1 MSFFNFFG
9 SEKKDKEYISD
20 QRVIHFT
27 TNTNPNES
35 DYMCIPFNKNITCED
50 IINNE
55 NFKKRIEERFHGNQ
69 NNNFYFSIIDPKN
82 KFTELKLSN
91 KDKPYKYLGFE
102 YMLCY
107 LPDNN
112 KNNKNNNNT
121 IIQLVNKTKDIKK
134 KNTEMILQNKVIY
147 KWNSLLNKFEKL
159 TVSLTNENFIIQRN
173 PVFKMK
179 ISDDFIFNPTLV
191 FSSEEIRKDMKLNG
205 NENLIEIVY
214 QNNPFVFNCHKKDI
228 YNTWIN
234 NLDKVVINYK
244 LSSYQ
249 NRVKDKLKEYSDFI
263 FNFIEKKEFI
273 DYIINFFLINKIW
286 EDDSLNEDD
295 LIEKNSI
302 NLLSNIFKYKNLIR
316 NKKYIEGW
324 MCFIQIVSMIEEINE
339 NNKINSN
346 NEKIINKLKEY
357 IQFKN
362 NIHLEIQ
369 KVQNNSKQ
377 ITDDLLSELFKID
390 IFDELINY
398 YFSKKHWIEIIKDL
412 KYIGSNKNERINHL
426 TNKLSK
432 FMASKFMNEFNFH
445 GKEVLEFNNNYGTMA
460 ARINIFNGLVKVTNS

>member
-27 TNTNPNES
+27 TNTNPNEN
-35 DYMCIPFNKNITCED
+35 DYMCIPFNKNLTCED

-55 NFKKRIEERFHGNQ
+55 NFKKRIGERFHGIQ
-69 NNNFYFSIIDPKN
+69 NNKFHFSIIDPKN

-112 KNNKNNNNT
+112 KYNNNN
-121 IIQLVNKTKDIKK
+121 IQLVNKTKNIKK
-134 KNTEMILQNKVIY
+134 KNIEIILQNKVIY
-147 KWNSLLNKFEKL
+147 KWNSIRNKFEKL
-159 TVSLTNENFIIQRN
+159 TVSLTNQFFIIERN
-173 PVFKMK
+173 PVFKME
-179 ISDDFIFNPTLV
+179 ISDDFIVNPTITS
-191 FSSEEIRKDMKLNG
+191 SSEGIRKDMKLNG
-205 NENLIEIVY
+205 NENIIEIIY
-214 QNNPFVFNCHKKDI
+214 QSQPLIFNCYKKDI

-234 NLDKVVINYK
+234 NLDKVIINYK
-244 LSSYQ
+244 LSTYQ
-249 NRVKDKLKEYSDFI
+249 NRVKDKLNEYS
-263 FNFIEKKEFI
+263 NFILTIIEKSEFI
-273 DYIINFFLINKIW
+273 DYILNFFLMNKIW
-286 EDDSLNEDD
+286 EDHSLNENDI
-295 LIEKNSI
+295 IEKSGI
-302 NLLSNIFKYKNLIR
+302 NLISNIFKYKNLIR

-324 MCFIQIVSMIEEINE
+324 MCFIQIVSIMEEIEEHI
-339 NNKINSN
+339 KINSN

-369 KVQNNSKQ
+369 KLQNNSQQ
-377 ITDDLLSELFKID
+377 INDDSLSELFKIE
-390 IFDELINY
+390 IFDELIDY
-398 YFSKKHWIEIIKDL
+398 YLSNKYWTEILKNL
-412 KYIGSNKNERINHL
+412 KYIGLNKDERINYL

-445 GKEVLEFNNNYGTMA
+445 GKEILKFNNNYGTIS
-460 ARINIFNGLVKVTNS
+460 ARINIFNGLQKVTNS

>member
-27 TNTNPNES
+27 TNTNPNEN
-35 DYMCIPFNKNITCED
+35 DYMCIPFNKNLTCED

-55 NFKKRIEERFHGNQ
+55 NFKKRIEERFHGIQ
-69 NNNFYFSIIDPKN
+69 NNKFHFSIIDPKN

-112 KNNKNNNNT
+112 KYNNNN
-121 IIQLVNKTKDIKK
+121 IQLVNKTKNIKK
-134 KNTEMILQNKVIY
+134 KNIEIILQNKVIY
-147 KWNSLLNKFEKL
+147 KWNSIRNKFEKL
-159 TVSLTNENFIIQRN
+159 TVSLTNQFFIIERN
-173 PVFKMK
+173 PVFKME
-179 ISDDFIFNPTLV
+179 ISDDFIVNPTITS
-191 FSSEEIRKDMKLNG
+191 SSEGIRKDMKLNG
-205 NENLIEIVY
+205 NENIIEIIY
-214 QNNPFVFNCHKKDI
+214 QSQPLIFNCYKKDI

-234 NLDKVVINYK
+234 NLDKVIINYK
-244 LSSYQ
+244 LSTYQ
-249 NRVKDKLKEYSDFI
+249 NRVKDKLNEYS
-263 FNFIEKKEFI
+263 NFILTIIEKSEFI
-273 DYIINFFLINKIW
+273 DYILNFFLMNKIW
-286 EDDSLNEDD
+286 EDHSLNENDI
-295 LIEKNSI
+295 IEKSGI
-302 NLLSNIFKYKNLIR
+302 NLISNIFKYKNLIR

-324 MCFIQIVSMIEEINE
+324 MCFIQIVSIMEEIEEHI
-339 NNKINSN
+339 KINSN

-369 KVQNNSKQ
+369 KFQNNSKQ
-377 ITDDLLSELFKID
+377 INDDSLSELFKIE
-390 IFDELINY
+390 IFDELIDY
-398 YFSKKHWIEIIKDL
+398 YLSNKYWTEILKNL
-412 KYIGSNKNERINHL
+412 KYIGLNKDERINYL

-445 GKEVLEFNNNYGTMA
+445 GKEILKFNNNYGTMS
-460 ARINIFNGLVKVTNS
+460 ARINIFNGLQKVTNS

>member
-27 TNTNPNES
+27 INTNPDEN

-55 NFKKRIEERFHGNQ
+55 NFKKRIEDRFHGIQ
-69 NNNFYFSIIDPKN
+69 NNKFHFSIIDPKN

-112 KNNKNNNNT
+112 KTNNNT
-121 IIQLVNKTKDIKK
+121 IIQLVNKTNNITK
-134 KNTEMILQNKVIY
+134 KNTEIVLQNKVLF
-147 KWNSLLNKFEKL
+147 KWNSINNKFEKL
-159 TVSLTNENFIIQRN
+159 TVSLTSQNFIIERN
-173 PVFKMK
+173 PVLKME
-179 ISDDFIFNPTLV
+179 ISDNFIVNPTLTS
-191 FSSEEIRKDMKLNG
+191 SSEEVRKDMKLNG
-205 NENLIEIVY
+205 NENLIEIIY
-214 QNNPFVFNCHKKDI
+214 QSQPLIFNCYKKDL

-249 NRVKDKLKEYSDFI
+249 NRVKDKLNEYS
-263 FNFIEKKEFI
+263 NFILTIIEKSEFI
-273 DYIINFFLINKIW
+273 YYILHFFLMNKIW
-286 EDDSLNEDD
+286 EDYSLNEEDI
-295 LIEKNSI
+295 IEKNGI

-316 NKKYIEGW
+316 NKKSIEGW
-324 MCFIQIVSMIEEINE
+324 MCFIQIVSIIEEINE
-339 NNKINSN
+339 HINIDSN

-357 IQFKN
+357 IEFKN

-369 KVQNNSKQ
+369 KLQNNSKQ
-377 ITDDLLSELFKID
+377 ITNDSISELFKIEL
-390 IFDELINY
+390 FDELIDY
-398 YFSKKHWIEIIKDL
+398 YLSTKYWIEIFNDLQYFGLNKD
-412 KYIGSNKNERINHL
+412 ERINNL

-432 FMASKFMNEFNFH
+432 FMASKFMNEFKFH
-445 GKEVLEFNNNYGTMA
+445 GKEILEFNNNYGTMT
-460 ARINIFNGLVKVTNS
+460 ARMNIFNGLEKVNS

>member
-27 TNTNPNES
+27 TNTNPNEN
-35 DYMCIPFNKNITCED
+35 DYMCIPFNKNLTCED

-55 NFKKRIEERFHGNQ
+55 NFKKRIEERFHGIQ
-69 NNNFYFSIIDPKN
+69 NNKFHFSIIDPKN

-112 KNNKNNNNT
+112 KYNNNN
-121 IIQLVNKTKDIKK
+121 IQLLNKTKNIKK
-134 KNTEMILQNKVIY
+134 KNIEIILQNKVIY
-147 KWNSLLNKFEKL
+147 KWNSIRNKFEKL
-159 TVSLTNENFIIQRN
+159 TVSLTNQFFIIERN
-173 PVFKMK
+173 PVFKME
-179 ISDDFIFNPTLV
+179 ISDDFIVNPTITS
-191 FSSEEIRKDMKLNG
+191 SSEGIRKDMKLNG
-205 NENLIEIVY
+205 NENIIEIIY
-214 QNNPFVFNCHKKDI
+214 QSQPLIFNCYKKDI

-234 NLDKVVINYK
+234 NLDKVIINYK
-244 LSSYQ
+244 LSTYQ
-249 NRVKDKLKEYSDFI
+249 NRVKDKLNEYS
-263 FNFIEKKEFI
+263 NFILTIIEKSEFI
-273 DYIINFFLINKIW
+273 DYILNFFLMNKIW
-286 EDDSLNEDD
+286 EDHSLNENDI
-295 LIEKNSI
+295 IEKSGI
-302 NLLSNIFKYKNLIR
+302 NLISNIFKYKNLIR

-324 MCFIQIVSMIEEINE
+324 MCFIQIVSIMEEIEEHI
-339 NNKINSN
+339 KINSN
-346 NEKIINKLKEY
+346 NEKIIKKLKEY

-369 KVQNNSKQ
+369 KFQNNSKQ
-377 ITDDLLSELFKID
+377 INDDSLSELFKIE
-390 IFDELINY
+390 IFDELIDY
-398 YFSKKHWIEIIKDL
+398 YLSNKYWTEILKNL
-412 KYIGSNKNERINHL
+412 KYIGLNKDERINYL

-445 GKEVLEFNNNYGTMA
+445 GKEILKFNNNYGTMS
-460 ARINIFNGLVKVTNS
+460 ARINIFNGLQKVTNS

>member
-27 TNTNPNES
+27 TNTNPNEN
-35 DYMCIPFNKNITCED
+35 DYMCIPFNKNLTCED

-55 NFKKRIEERFHGNQ
+55 NFKKRIEDRFHGIQ
-69 NNNFYFSIIDPKN
+69 NNKFHFSIIDPKN

-112 KNNKNNNNT
+112 KYNNNN
-121 IIQLVNKTKDIKK
+121 IQLLNKTKNIKK
-134 KNTEMILQNKVIY
+134 KNIEIILQNKVIY
-147 KWNSLLNKFEKL
+147 KWNSIRNKFEKL
-159 TVSLTNENFIIQRN
+159 TVSLTNQFFIIERN
-173 PVFKMK
+173 PVFKME
-179 ISDDFIFNPTLV
+179 ISDDFIVNPTITS
-191 FSSEEIRKDMKLNG
+191 SSEGIRKDMKLNG
-205 NENLIEIVY
+205 NENIIEIIY
-214 QNNPFVFNCHKKDI
+214 QSQPLIFNCYKKDI

-234 NLDKVVINYK
+234 NLDKVIINYK
-244 LSSYQ
+244 LSTYQ
-249 NRVKDKLKEYSDFI
+249 NRVKDKLNEYS
-263 FNFIEKKEFI
+263 NFILTIIEKSEFI
-273 DYIINFFLINKIW
+273 DYILNFFLMNKIW
-286 EDDSLNEDD
+286 EDHSLNENDI
-295 LIEKNSI
+295 IEKSGI
-302 NLLSNIFKYKNLIR
+302 NLISNIFKYKNLIR

-324 MCFIQIVSMIEEINE
+324 MCFIQIVSIMEEIEEHI
-339 NNKINSN
+339 KINSN

-369 KVQNNSKQ
+369 KFQNNSKQ
-377 ITDDLLSELFKID
+377 INDDSLSELFKIE
-390 IFDELINY
+390 IFDELIDY
-398 YFSKKHWIEIIKDL
+398 YLSNKYWTEILKNL
-412 KYIGSNKNERINHL
+412 KYIGLNKDERINYL

-445 GKEVLEFNNNYGTMA
+445 GKEILKFNNNYGTMS
-460 ARINIFNGLVKVTNS
+460 ARINIFNGLQKVTNS

>member
-27 TNTNPNES
+27 TNTNPNEN
-35 DYMCIPFNKNITCED
+35 DYMCIPFNKNLTCED

-55 NFKKRIEERFHGNQ
+55 NFKKRIEERFHGIQ
-69 NNNFYFSIIDPKN
+69 NNKFHFSIIDPKN

-112 KNNKNNNNT
+112 KYNNNN
-121 IIQLVNKTKDIKK
+121 IQLLNKTKNIKK
-134 KNTEMILQNKVIY
+134 KNIEIILQNKVIY
-147 KWNSLLNKFEKL
+147 KWNSIRNKFEKL
-159 TVSLTNENFIIQRN
+159 TVSLTNQFFIIERN
-173 PVFKMK
+173 PVFKME
-179 ISDDFIFNPTLV
+179 ISDDFIVNPTITS
-191 FSSEEIRKDMKLNG
+191 SSEGIRKDMKLNG
-205 NENLIEIVY
+205 NENIIEIIY
-214 QNNPFVFNCHKKDI
+214 QSQPLIFNCYKKDI

-234 NLDKVVINYK
+234 NLDKVIINYK
-244 LSSYQ
+244 LSTYQ
-249 NRVKDKLKEYSDFI
+249 NRVKDKLNEYS
-263 FNFIEKKEFI
+263 NFILTIIEKSEFI
-273 DYIINFFLINKIW
+273 DYILNFFLMNKIW
-286 EDDSLNEDD
+286 EDHSLNENDI
-295 LIEKNSI
+295 IEKSGI
-302 NLLSNIFKYKNLIR
+302 NLISNIFKYKNLIR

-324 MCFIQIVSMIEEINE
+324 MCFIQIVSIMEEIEEHI
-339 NNKINSN
+339 KINSN

-369 KVQNNSKQ
+369 KFQNNSKQ
-377 ITDDLLSELFKID
+377 INDDSLSELFKIE
-390 IFDELINY
+390 IFDELIDY
-398 YFSKKHWIEIIKDL
+398 YLSNKYWTEILKNL
-412 KYIGSNKNERINHL
+412 KYIGLNKDERINYL

-445 GKEVLEFNNNYGTMA
+445 GKEILKFNNNYGTMS
-460 ARINIFNGLVKVTNS
+460 ARINIFNGLQKVTNS

>member
-9 SEKKDKEYISD
+9 SEKKDKEFISD

-27 TNTNPNES
+27 INTNPNEN
-35 DYMCIPFNKNITCED
+35 DYMCIPFNKNLTCED

-55 NFKKRIEERFHGNQ
+55 NFKKRIEERFHGIQ
-69 NNNFYFSIIDPKN
+69 NNKFHFSIIDPKN

-112 KNNKNNNNT
+112 KYNNNN
-121 IIQLVNKTKDIKK
+121 IQLLNKTKNIKK
-134 KNTEMILQNKVIY
+134 KNIEIILQNKVIY
-147 KWNSLLNKFEKL
+147 KWNSIRNKFEKL
-159 TVSLTNENFIIQRN
+159 TVSLTNQFFIIERN
-173 PVFKMK
+173 PVFKME
-179 ISDDFIFNPTLV
+179 ISDDFIVNPTITS
-191 FSSEEIRKDMKLNG
+191 SSEGIRKDMKLNG
-205 NENLIEIVY
+205 NENIIEIIY
-214 QNNPFVFNCHKKDI
+214 QSQPLIFNCYKKDI

-234 NLDKVVINYK
+234 NLDKVIINYK
-244 LSSYQ
+244 LSTYQ
-249 NRVKDKLKEYSDFI
+249 NRIKDKLNEYS
-263 FNFIEKKEFI
+263 NFILTIIEKSEFI
-273 DYIINFFLINKIW
+273 DYILNFFLMNKIW
-286 EDDSLNEDD
+286 EDHSLNENDI
-295 LIEKNSI
+295 IEKSGI
-302 NLLSNIFKYKNLIR
+302 NLISNIFKYKNLIR

-324 MCFIQIVSMIEEINE
+324 MCFIQIVSIMEEIEEHI
-339 NNKINSN
+339 KINSN

-369 KVQNNSKQ
+369 KFQNNSKQ
-377 ITDDLLSELFKID
+377 INDDSLSELFKIE
-390 IFDELINY
+390 IFDELIDY
-398 YFSKKHWIEIIKDL
+398 YLSNKYWTEILKNL
-412 KYIGSNKNERINHL
+412 KYIGLNKDERINYL

-445 GKEVLEFNNNYGTMA
+445 GKEILKFNNNYGTMS
-460 ARINIFNGLVKVTNS
+460 ARINIFNGLQKVTNS